1 MLAGW
6 WMSSSDRPGAGG
18 KAVAAELRIA
28 PGAAAAEDGPDD
40 PDGDVAV
47 DPWFAPGPK
56 RADDTS
62 PAASEVPLDP
72 SAGGDAAAE
81 WFLPTGR
88 SALLPD
94 STTDAAE
101 EGSAPGAEL
110 PAGGE
115 AASAPPWAAEPTA
128 ATGTPPPWEN
138 GPWPGPADQR
148 QASRLEPRTAADDP
162 AESEAEAVTARRRPM
177 QLALAAGAGAVV
189 LIVIIVVI
197 VTATSSGPT
206 GGCGTYPQAVRQAYV
221 RAMTDLR
228 THAPLSAQSAAFQLA
243 ASRANSAAAATGQI
257 GVRTALFAMA
267 SDLDQA
273 HADMTAHR
281 VLPATLVQHLTADGS
296 ALPASCP
303 S

>member
-1 MLAGW
+1 
-6 WMSSSDRPGAGG
+6 MSSSDRPSAGG

-28 PGAAAAEDGPDD
+28 PGAAAGEDA
-40 PDGDVAV
+40 PDGDAAV
-47 DPWFAPGPK
+47 DPWFTPGPK
-56 RADDTS
+56 RAADTS
-62 PAASEVPLDP
+62 SAASDAPPDQ
-72 SAGGDAAAE
+72 SAGGDATAE

-101 EGSAPGAEL
+101 EVSAPGAKL

-115 AASAPPWAAEPTA
+115 AASSPPWAGEPTA

-148 QASRLEPRTAADDP
+148 RASRLEPRTATDDP
-162 AESEAEAVTARRRPM
+162 AESEAEAVTARPRRM

-197 VTATSSGPT
+197 VIATSGGPT

-228 THAPLSAQSAAFQLA
+228 THATLSAQSAAFQLA
-243 ASRANSAAAATGQI
+243 ASRANSSAAATGQI

-281 VLPATLVQHLTADGS
+281 ALPSTLVQHLTADGS
-296 ALPASCP
+296 ALPATCP